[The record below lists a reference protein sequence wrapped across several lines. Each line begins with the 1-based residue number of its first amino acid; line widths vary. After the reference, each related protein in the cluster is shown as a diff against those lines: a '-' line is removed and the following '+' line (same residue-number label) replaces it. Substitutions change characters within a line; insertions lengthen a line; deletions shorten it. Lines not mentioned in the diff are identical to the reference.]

1 MDLDMPDLD
10 GLDTT
15 RRIRQ
20 DDSLISQPHI
30 ISMTANVLYGVRDRC
45 LESGMDDY
53 LSKPI
58 LLDELEA
65 RLQEAVRRQ
74 NGRGVSPD
82 SVA

>member
-1 MDLDMPDLD
+1 
-10 GLDTT
+10 
-15 RRIRQ
+15 
-20 DDSLISQPHI
+20 
-30 ISMTANVLYGVRDRC
+30 
-45 LESGMDDY
+45 MDDY
-53 LSKPI
+53 LRKPI